1 MEIILTDILSTK
13 LRIMYPQFSN
23 SYTNSTDAT
32 IPARVA
38 DSAPANVYHVLVTL
52 AVMKY
57 TLIV

>member
-1 MEIILTDILSTK
+1 
-13 LRIMYPQFSN
+13 MYPQFSN

-38 DSAPANVYHVLVTL
+38 DSAPANVYLVLVTL

>member
-1 MEIILTDILSTK
+1 
-13 LRIMYPQFSN
+13 MYPLFSIN
-23 SYTNSTDAT
+23 YTNSTDAT

-38 DSAPANVYHVLVTL
+38 DSAPANVYLVLVTL